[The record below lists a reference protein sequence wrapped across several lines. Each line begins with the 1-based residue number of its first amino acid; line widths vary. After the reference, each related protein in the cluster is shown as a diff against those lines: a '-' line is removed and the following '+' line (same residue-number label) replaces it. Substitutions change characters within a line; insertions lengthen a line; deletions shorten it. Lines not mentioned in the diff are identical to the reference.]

1 MLQLKPSQHT
11 TPASYPRNLCLK
23 FSRRRRVIGQCKT
36 AGKKRS
42 EFDLIGLLAARFD
55 REVFKTGAGNTASRA
70 TMVPSCICSW
80 LPRVASSEVLL

>member
-1 MLQLKPSQHT
+1 M
-11 TPASYPRNLCLK
+11 
-23 FSRRRRVIGQCKT
+23 
-36 AGKKRS
+36 
-42 EFDLIGLLAARFD
+42 IGLLAARFD